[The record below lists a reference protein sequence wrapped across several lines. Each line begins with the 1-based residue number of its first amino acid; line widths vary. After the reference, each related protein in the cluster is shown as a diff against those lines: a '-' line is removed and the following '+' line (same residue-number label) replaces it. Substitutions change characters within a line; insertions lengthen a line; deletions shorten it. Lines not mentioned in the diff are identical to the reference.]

1 MAKHRRCLLDTFHRS
16 TSPMRF
22 LLDTTNIFKM
32 GQRQNRKRVRHRPNR
47 QRKYI
52 NLPPQ
57 PIQPNPFATNPT
69 ALSIRYSYAQ
79 NSTFSKPNLSRMPS
93 SNSGSISAPS
103 KSSAASRSSQEDAKS
118 RDIRIFG
125 GVENEPD
132 STDLRGPM
140 LDVVLGLFNGID
152 YDDALC

>member
-1 MAKHRRCLLDTFHRS
+1 MHILFDGSNTL
-16 TSPMRF
+16 
-22 LLDTTNIFKM
+22 KM

-57 PIQPNPFATNPT
+57 PIQPNPFAMIPT
-69 ALSIRYSYAQ
+69 AWSIRYSYAP
-79 NSTFSKPNLSRMPS
+79 NSTSSKTTLSRMSSPS
-93 SNSGSISAPS
+93 AFSHSSVSSSTSSTLGGS
-103 KSSAASRSSQEDAKS
+103 RQEDAKS

-125 GVENEPD
+125 GLENEHD
-132 STDLRGPM
+132 SADLRGPM
-140 LDVVLGLFNGID
+140 LDVVLGLLNGID